1 MKYSIVIVTYNRCDL
16 LKECITCALQQTI
29 AATHIVV
36 IDNACTDDTDRYLN
50 SLSIPQLVHYRLDH
64 NAGGAGGFYEGLKKA
79 HELGDEAHIIID
91 DDAML
96 SKDFAEQ
103 LLDKARKNP
112 EILAFA
118 GAVKTEGCIAR
129 DHRQRM
135 KRPGFRMEKIPLE
148 EYQKESFYCD
158 TASFCGLM
166 IRDEVIARIGYPQKE
181 YFIWYDDT
189 EYCVRIREISQ
200 IMVIPAA
207 VLNHKTVFKP
217 MDWPRHYTWKDYYG
231 IRNRMHMVRT
241 HGNLWDYVVLR
252 LLLWTGSGMRNRIFA
267 LVHLHHEDWKEEVS
281 IYKRGIRDGKKFLK
295 EKQR

>member
-118 GAVKTEGCIAR
+118 A
-129 DHRQRM
+129 
-135 KRPGFRMEKIPLE
+135 
-148 EYQKESFYCD
+148 
-158 TASFCGLM
+158 
-166 IRDEVIARIGYPQKE
+166 
-181 YFIWYDDT
+181 
-189 EYCVRIREISQ
+189 
-200 IMVIPAA
+200 
-207 VLNHKTVFKP
+207 
-217 MDWPRHYTWKDYYG
+217 
-231 IRNRMHMVRT
+231 
-241 HGNLWDYVVLR
+241 
-252 LLLWTGSGMRNRIFA
+252 
-267 LVHLHHEDWKEEVS
+267 
-281 IYKRGIRDGKKFLK
+281 
-295 EKQR
+295 

>member
-118 GAVKTEGCIAR
+118 GSVKTEGCIVR

-189 EYCVRIREISQ
+189 EYCVRIREISP

-217 MDWPRHYTWKDYYG
+217 MDCMT
-231 IRNRMHMVRT
+231 
-241 HGNLWDYVVLR
+241 
-252 LLLWTGSGMRNRIFA
+252 
-267 LVHLHHEDWKEEVS
+267 
-281 IYKRGIRDGKKFLK
+281 
-295 EKQR
+295 Q

>member
-118 GAVKTEGCIAR
+118 GAVKTEGCIVR

-135 KRPGFRMEKIPLE
+135 KRPGFRMEKIAPE

-181 YFIWYDDT
+181 YFID
-189 EYCVRIREISQ
+189 RKS
-200 IMVIPAA
+200 
-207 VLNHKTVFKP
+207 
-217 MDWPRHYTWKDYYG
+217 
-231 IRNRMHMVRT
+231 
-241 HGNLWDYVVLR
+241 VV
-252 LLLWTGSGMRNRIFA
+252 
-267 LVHLHHEDWKEEVS
+267 
-281 IYKRGIRDGKKFLK
+281 
-295 EKQR
+295 

>member
-1 MKYSIVIVTYNRCDL
+1 
-16 LKECITCALQQTI
+16 
-29 AATHIVV
+29 
-36 IDNACTDDTDRYLN
+36 
-50 SLSIPQLVHYRLDH
+50 
-64 NAGGAGGFYEGLKKA
+64 
-79 HELGDEAHIIID
+79 
-91 DDAML
+91 
-96 SKDFAEQ
+96 
-103 LLDKARKNP
+103 
-112 EILAFA
+112 
-118 GAVKTEGCIAR
+118 
-129 DHRQRM
+129 
-135 KRPGFRMEKIPLE
+135 MEKIPLE

-189 EYCVRIREISQ
+189 EYCVRIREISP

>member
-1 MKYSIVIVTYNRCDL
+1 
-16 LKECITCALQQTI
+16 
-29 AATHIVV
+29 
-36 IDNACTDDTDRYLN
+36 
-50 SLSIPQLVHYRLDH
+50 
-64 NAGGAGGFYEGLKKA
+64 
-79 HELGDEAHIIID
+79 
-91 DDAML
+91 
-96 SKDFAEQ
+96 
-103 LLDKARKNP
+103 
-112 EILAFA
+112 
-118 GAVKTEGCIAR
+118 
-129 DHRQRM
+129 
-135 KRPGFRMEKIPLE
+135 
-148 EYQKESFYCD
+148 
-158 TASFCGLM
+158 M

-189 EYCVRIREISQ
+189 EYCVRIREISP

-252 LLLWTGSGMRNRIFA
+252 LILWTGSGMRNRIFA

>member
-103 LLDKARKNP
+103 LLDKAHKNP

-118 GAVKTEGCIAR
+118 GAVKTDGCIAR

-135 KRPGFRMEKIPLE
+135 KRPGFRMEKSHWRNIKRSL
-148 EYQKESFYCD
+148 F
-158 TASFCGLM
+158 TA
-166 IRDEVIARIGYPQKE
+166 IRPP
-181 YFIWYDDT
+181 F
-189 EYCVRIREISQ
+189 
-200 IMVIPAA
+200 AA
-207 VLNHKTVFKP
+207 
-217 MDWPRHYTWKDYYG
+217 
-231 IRNRMHMVRT
+231 
-241 HGNLWDYVVLR
+241 
-252 LLLWTGSGMRNRIFA
+252 
-267 LVHLHHEDWKEEVS
+267 
-281 IYKRGIRDGKKFLK
+281 
-295 EKQR
+295 